1 MLDLLVDCFLA
12 VCLKTVCMCIVLE
25 ANDVVIDQLQKIKG
39 AYGFLCWDMFEVC
52 QRGRTR
58 CLSTIWL
65 VFIPA
70 LKSQPGQVAFDL
82 FHAGR
87 AARAVQRHPAA
98 ASAVGSQV
106 LKRSAARLS
115 KAQRAS
121 ISEKFPVP
129 TGSNGYPTPVRAHLP
144 KSELPPMTSW
154 QSVGSGTSLI
164 ETRKDTQ
171 EIIHLEGA
179 LLLLHV
185 CIYIYSY
192 SSFAT

>member
-1 MLDLLVDCFLA
+1 
-12 VCLKTVCMCIVLE
+12 
-25 ANDVVIDQLQKIKG
+25 
-39 AYGFLCWDMFEVC
+39 MFEVC

-185 CIYIYSY
+185 CIYIYIFILKFCHLASPG
-192 SSFAT
+192 SKIDEPGSDRVLIKKLCI